1 MVEELLGKKSVPG
14 PEGGRVGGRR
24 RTNLN
29 SAPTMC
35 LPLAMCFMHI
45 MALELPNVHTRR
57 DSI

>member
-14 PEGGRVGGRR
+14 PEGRR